1 MRIRQNF
8 THNKKSLAL
17 NLTAFSLTL
26 LMPLKSLAFSPF
38 VVQDIRVTG
47 LQSAEPGM
55 VFSYLPVGVGGTF
68 TEDQATETVQ
78 RLYATGLFDDVNI
91 HTQNRIVDIQVVE
104 RPIIT
109 SLIYEG
115 MNAFND
121 KQLNESLLEV
131 GFGEGRALNP
141 ALLDRAKDEIRSQ
154 YILKGHYGATID
166 HL

>member
-68 TEDQATETVQ
+68 TEDQATEPYSVFTLQVYLMMLISI
-78 RLYATGLFDDVNI
+78 RK
-91 HTQNRIVDIQVVE
+91 IVL
-104 RPIIT
+104 
-109 SLIYEG
+109 LI
-115 MNAFND
+115 F
-121 KQLNESLLEV
+121 K
-131 GFGEGRALNP
+131 
-141 ALLDRAKDEIRSQ
+141 
-154 YILKGHYGATID
+154 
-166 HL
+166 